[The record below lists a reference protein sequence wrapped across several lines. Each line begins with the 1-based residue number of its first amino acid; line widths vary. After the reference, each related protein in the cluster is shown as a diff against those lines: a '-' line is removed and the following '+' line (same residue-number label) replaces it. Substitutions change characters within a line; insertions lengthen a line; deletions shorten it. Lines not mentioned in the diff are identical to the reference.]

1 MEITGTLGVD
11 VMVPVL
17 CYIGTVVDDI
27 IKLIIY
33 SDHCQQLIKF
43 NRL

>member
-17 CYIGTVVDDI
+17 CYIGTT
-27 IKLIIY
+27 IKAVQVI
-33 SDHCQQLIKF
+33 QKREEQLACI
-43 NRL
+43 